1 MKRWVILGLTLL
13 MLFPVEAASQ
23 RRKAVVETTTP
34 AVRPVL
40 SQQDRQVF
48 DYFLQQAINL
58 KYQERYAEAFELF
71 QHCTLIDSLDPQPWY
86 ELSSFYRGLN
96 QVEQAMETMEKA
108 HRLEPSNEW
117 YAFGL
122 ANLYLSANKV
132 NDAIVLYKSLLKT
145 RPDDENLLYQLAG
158 LYAKTEEYK
167 EAVTILNQVERL
179 IGKNEAVTFEK
190 YKAYKAMGQ
199 PKKAIR
205 EIVTLKE
212 EFPYD
217 PDYILLL
224 GDAWMD
230 LGQPK
235 KAYPVYMEAKRVDPG
250 NPGIALSLA
259 DYYNAIGDSIAASDQ
274 LLLALAN
281 PDTEV
286 PTKLEILTPL
296 LVRSLQGELDST
308 TVMGYFNQLL
318 EQHPADY
325 QIREL
330 YVQWLLERG
339 RKQEAK
345 DELRTVLDLNPNQ
358 LRAWRSY
365 LELNLEADNQVVIR
379 DICQEA
385 LDYFPNEA
393 LFWFYYGLSWS
404 AEQPSG
410 KPDSVKSKAAIEA
423 YQKAIE
429 VADPTDKGFISRLY
443 GLTGDTHLLLGD
455 TLAAFDLYEKALA
468 AFAGNVLVLN
478 NYAYYLSLTGKDL
491 SKAERMSRKTVEAEP
506 RNATYLDTFAWVFF
520 QQGQFSLAKIYI
532 ERALEYEPEP
542 GTELLEHYGDILW
555 FNGDKEGARTQWKK
569 AAQLE
574 NPNDV
579 LLQKVET
586 GHYPE

>member
-1 MKRWVILGLTLL
+1 MKRWVMIGLALL
-13 MLFPVEAASQ
+13 MLFPVEAA
-23 RRKAVVETTTP
+23 RKSRKTVVEATTP
-34 AVRPVL
+34 AVRPAL
-40 SQQDRQVF
+40 SEQDRQAF
-48 DYFLQQAINL
+48 DYYLQQAINF

-86 ELSSFYRGLN
+86 ELSSFYRSLN
-96 QVEQAMETMEKA
+96 QVEQAMEAMGKA
-108 HRLEPSNEW
+108 HKLEPANEW

-122 ANLYLSANKV
+122 ANLYLAANKV
-132 NDAIVLYKSLLKT
+132 NDAIVLYENLLQT

-158 LYAKTEEYK
+158 MLAKTEDYK
-167 EAVTILNQVERL
+167 GALTILDKVERL
-179 IGKNEAVTFEK
+179 IGKNEAVSFEK

-199 PKKAIR
+199 PKKAIK
-205 EIVTLKE
+205 EIESLKD

-217 PDYILLL
+217 ADFVLLL

-235 KAYPVYMEAKRVDPG
+235 KAFPVYMEAKRVDPS

-259 DYYNAIGDSIAASDQ
+259 DYYNAIGDTMAASDQ

-318 EQHPADY
+318 EQHPTDY

-358 LRAWRSY
+358 LKAWRNY
-365 LELNLEADNQVVIR
+365 LELNLEADNQEVIR

-385 LDYFPNEA
+385 LTYFPNEA

-410 KPDSVKSKAAIEA
+410 KPDPAKSKAAIEA
-423 YQKAIE
+423 YEKAIE
-429 VADPTDKGFISRLY
+429 VADPADKGFVSRLY
-443 GLTGDTHLLLGD
+443 GLTGDTYLLQGD
-455 TLAAFDLYEKALA
+455 TLAAFDFYEKALA

-478 NYAYYLSLTGKDL
+478 NYAYYLALSGKDL
-491 SKAERMSRKTVEAEP
+491 SKAERMARKAFDAEP

-520 QQGQFSLAKIYI
+520 KQGQFSLARIYI
-532 ERALEYEPEP
+532 ERALEYESEP

-555 FNGDKEGARTQWKK
+555 FNGDLDGARIQWKK

-574 NPNDV
+574 NPNDA

-586 GHYPE
+586 GQYID